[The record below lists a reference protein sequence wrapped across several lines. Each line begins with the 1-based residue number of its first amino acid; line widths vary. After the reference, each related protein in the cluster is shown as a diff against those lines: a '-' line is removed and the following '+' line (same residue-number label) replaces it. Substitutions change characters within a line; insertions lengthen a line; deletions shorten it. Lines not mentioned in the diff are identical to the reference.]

1 VSTAV
6 ILRKFGNMTRLPQF
20 LLEAPALRY
29 VVPSNKAPVGK
40 LEESVHPTA
49 PLSRDMV
56 NPRTVVNN
64 IDRLCLPRGSSRT
77 KMRRYS
83 DSLLGVPRWRCEISN
98 RRRLKGFGRAEAV
111 RAKHSCI
118 ASNAQSRLRSAC
130 ASGDAEPI
138 RHETARVLGIE
149 DASLPANRRRLGICR
164 TTYSKIVAKALTQ
177 QPSPLEV
184 KPGSERPRSIT
195 SSARAGMARRVRP
208 DGLGKTFFWLLS
220 CQALHGTRATCVEL
234 HAPMPRA
241 VAMAARRV
249 TLPDDGGE

>member
-1 VSTAV
+1 
-6 ILRKFGNMTRLPQF
+6 
-20 LLEAPALRY
+20 
-29 VVPSNKAPVGK
+29 
-40 LEESVHPTA
+40 
-49 PLSRDMV
+49 
-56 NPRTVVNN
+56 
-64 IDRLCLPRGSSRT
+64 
-77 KMRRYS
+77 
-83 DSLLGVPRWRCEISN
+83 
-98 RRRLKGFGRAEAV
+98 
-111 RAKHSCI
+111 
-118 ASNAQSRLRSAC
+118 
-130 ASGDAEPI
+130 
-138 RHETARVLGIE
+138 
-149 DASLPANRRRLGICR
+149 
-164 TTYSKIVAKALTQ
+164 VAKALTQ